1 MPTTMPDT
9 DLYKVLGVSKT
20 ASQDEIKKAYRK
32 LSRKYH
38 PDVNPDDKAAEA
50 KFKEVQN
57 AFDVLSDPEK
67 RKQYD
72 TFGKTFPGGANP
84 FQGGGPGGAQFN
96 WGGPG
101 GGQAGP
107 IDLSSLFG
115 GDFAEMFGGGGG
127 SGSGASARGRRGRAG
142 QDVQFEVSIPFR
154 LAVEGGNYELQFDR
168 SGQHE
173 RLMVKIPAGV
183 DNGSVVRLGGQ
194 GEPGTNGGPP
204 GDLLV
209 KMNVA
214 LDPVFRRDGQN
225 LIVDLPVTV
234 SEATLGA
241 KIEVPTINEGLVT
254 LTVPPGTSSGAKLR
268 LRGKGVPDR
277 QTGNRGDQHVVV
289 KIVVPKKIDAAAEE
303 VLRRFDEL
311 TALNPR
317 QGLW

>member
-1 MPTTMPDT
+1 MPET
-9 DLYKVLGVSKT
+9 DLYAVLGVAKT
-20 ASQDEIKKAYRK
+20 ATQDEIKKAYRK
-32 LSRKYH
+32 LTRKYH
-38 PDVNPDDKAAEA
+38 PDVNPDNPSAEA

-57 AFDVLSDPEK
+57 AFDILSEPEK

-72 TFGKTFPGGANP
+72 MFGRTMPGGGFPGG
-84 FQGGGPGGAQFN
+84 GGGGQPFN
-96 WGGPG
+96 WGQ

-115 GDFAEMFGGGGG
+115 GQVDLGDLFGGAAGGGGG
-127 SGSGASARGRRGRAG
+127 RSASGRARRGRAG
-142 QDVQFEVSIPFR
+142 QDVQLEVDIPFR
-154 LAVEGGNYELQFDR
+154 IAVEGGSYELQFER

-183 DNGSVVRLGGQ
+183 DTGSVVRLGGQ
-194 GEPGTNGGPP
+194 GEPGQGGGPP

-214 LDPVFRRDGQN
+214 PDPVFRRDGQN
-225 LIVDLPVTV
+225 LLVVLPLTIA
-234 SEATLGA
+234 EAVLGT
-241 KIEVPTINEGLVT
+241 KVEVPTIHEGLVT

-277 QTGNRGDQHVVV
+277 QSGQRGDQHVVI
-289 KIVVPKKIDAAAEE
+289 KIVVPKKIDAAAEKA
-303 VLRRFDEL
+303 LQQFDSL
-311 TALNPR
+311 TPLNPR